1 MPTSH
6 RYPPDDAE
14 AGGDAAASTAT
25 VALRA
30 HAAVVPLMEERV
42 EVGTAVS
49 PVGAVRVRVE
59 TAEGVERVAVTDV
72 REEYQPSVR
81 TVGEPAATRRDP
93 YLDGDELV
101 VPVYEERVVVERRLF
116 LKEEIRLRRA
126 RHVFQEHHDVPVR
139 RERAVFERLQ
149 ADGSWRE
156 VPLSPGAPVAE
167 QSTPDP
173 SAAAPE

>member
-1 MPTSH
+1 MPTSN
-6 RYPPDDAE
+6 RSPLGDTAAGSADAR
-14 AGGDAAASTAT
+14 GQ
-25 VALRA
+25 
-30 HAAVVPLMEERV
+30 AAVVPLMEERV
-42 EVGTAVS
+42 EVATAVT
-49 PVGAVRVRVE
+49 PVGAVRVRIE
-59 TAEGVERVAVTDV
+59 TDEGVERVAVADV
-72 REEYQPSVR
+72 REEYQRSVR
-81 TVGEPAATRRDP
+81 AIGEPAAARRDP

>member
-1 MPTSH
+1 VFAVSMPTSN
-6 RYPPDDAE
+6 RSPLVDAGTGS
-14 AGGDAAASTAT
+14 ADA
-25 VALRA
+25 RA
-30 HAAVVPLMEERV
+30 QAAVVPLMEERV
-42 EVGTAVS
+42 EVAAAAT

-59 TAEGVERVAVTDV
+59 TAEGVERVAVADV

-81 TVGEPAATRRDP
+81 TVGEPATTRRDP

-156 VPLSPGAPVAE
+156 VQLSPGAPVAE

>member
-1 MPTSH
+1 MFAVSMPTSN
-6 RYPPDDAE
+6 RSPLVDAGTGS
-14 AGGDAAASTAT
+14 ADA
-25 VALRA
+25 RA
-30 HAAVVPLMEERV
+30 QAAVVPLMEERV
-42 EVGTAVS
+42 EVAAAAT

-59 TAEGVERVAVTDV
+59 TAEGVERVAVADV
-72 REEYQPSVR
+72 REEYQRSVR
-81 TVGEPAATRRDP
+81 AIGEPAATRRDP

-126 RHVFQEHHDVPVR
+126 RHVFQEHHDVAVR

-156 VPLSPGAPVAE
+156 VPLAPGAPVAE
-167 QSTPDP
+167 QTAADS
-173 SAAAPE
+173 SAAARE

>member
-1 MPTSH
+1 MPTSN
-6 RYPPDDAE
+6 RSPLGDTGAGSADA
-14 AGGDAAASTAT
+14 
-25 VALRA
+25 RA
-30 HAAVVPLMEERV
+30 QAAVVPLMEERV
-42 EVGTAVS
+42 EVATAVT
-49 PVGAVRVRVE
+49 PVGAVRVRIE
-59 TAEGVERVAVTDV
+59 TDEGVERVAVADV

-81 TVGEPAATRRDP
+81 AIGEPAAARRDP

-126 RHVFQEHHDVPVR
+126 RHVFQEQHDVPVR

-156 VPLSPGAPVAE
+156 VPLAPGAPVAE
-167 QSTPDP
+167 QTAADS
-173 SAAAPE
+173 SAAARE